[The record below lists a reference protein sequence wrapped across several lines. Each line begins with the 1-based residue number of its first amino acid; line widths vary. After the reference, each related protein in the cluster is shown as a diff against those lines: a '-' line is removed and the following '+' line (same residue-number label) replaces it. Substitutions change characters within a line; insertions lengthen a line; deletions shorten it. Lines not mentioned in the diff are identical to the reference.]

1 MTEVFFF
8 RAKLSEI
15 LVALEIGS
23 KLYLFVFFAKGEVI
37 LSAIREIREQ
47 RERKGEER
55 IQVEQI
61 FHERVRVTNLFLT
74 QQITEEIVKGYTM
87 YRMTSRNAGQAKTKQ
102 GEIKR
107 ERKGRECQPFVFLLS
122 PFSPFPDILLPTKTP
137 KDMVNLQ
144 V

>member
-1 MTEVFFF
+1 MHLRVIESRGKEGKGRTTVRMTEVFFF

-47 RERKGEER
+47 RERKGAER

-61 FHERVRVTNLFLT
+61 
-74 QQITEEIVKGYTM
+74 
-87 YRMTSRNAGQAKTKQ
+87 SRT
-102 GEIKR
+102 
-107 ERKGRECQPFVFLLS
+107 C
-122 PFSPFPDILLPTKTP
+122 
-137 KDMVNLQ
+137 
-144 V
+144 